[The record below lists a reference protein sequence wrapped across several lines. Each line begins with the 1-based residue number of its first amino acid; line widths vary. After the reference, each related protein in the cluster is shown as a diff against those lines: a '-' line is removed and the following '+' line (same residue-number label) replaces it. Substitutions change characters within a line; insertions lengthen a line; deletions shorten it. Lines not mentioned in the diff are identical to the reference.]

1 MLNNFKKQALSK
13 SLKFNVTS
21 LFQNGAKFN
30 FATQAEKLP
39 TLEGRPTD
47 SKVSNGSEVRAI
59 QPWVEVENR
68 LAKLR
73 GELVLSNH
81 GKIEEYVMGVFK
93 GYFRTTFR
101 DGLTLESELIDH
113 GLDSLDAIEIGMV
126 LEDEL
131 GYIIEAE
138 TLPQFTKVKHYV
150 NYIKQI
156 EAYKKEHILLPQER
170 AQQEEENWDSWIP
183 FGEKLRSKLF
193 NMTAAKPEN
202 SKDKKENEKEKAKH

>member
-1 MLNNFKKQALSK
+1 MNNLKKQALSK
-13 SLKFNVTS
+13 SLKFNIFS
-21 LFQNGAKFN
+21 LKFQNVN

-39 TLEGRPTD
+39 TLEGKPTA
-47 SKVSNGSEVRAI
+47 SKGSNGSETRAV

-68 LAKLR
+68 IAKLR
-73 GELVLSNH
+73 GELVLSNQ

-93 GYFRTTFR
+93 GYFRTTYR
-101 DGLTLESELIDH
+101 DGLTLESDLIDH
-113 GLDSLDAIEIGMV
+113 GLDSLDAIEIGMI

-156 EAYKKEHILLPQER
+156 EAYKKEHILLPQEK
-170 AQQEEENWDSWIP
+170 AQQEEENWDSFIP

-193 NMTAAKPEN
+193 KMTSPKAEN
-202 SKDKKENEKEKAKH
+202 NPKETKEKAKH